1 MTTPKQSDK
10 RIDKIAGLIETLD
23 YDFFG
28 DDYFEL
34 YVINDSTIELYHPDS
49 GTTYE
54 FRGRGYIEYFKSGK
68 GYDESKKRSKSSNPT
83 MNVERKKAK

>member
-1 MTTPKQSDK
+1 MQGDNSLK
-10 RIDKIAGLIETLD
+10 TLTLE

-54 FRGRGYIEYFKSGK
+54 FRGRGYQQYLKAGK
-68 GYDESKKRSKSSNPT
+68 GSESKKRIKTSNPT